1 MRRLSGL
8 IMTLCLLVAA
18 CSGAPSEDRVR
29 SQVMASLMGHGADQL
44 YDIEGF
50 KVVSGHQAD
59 DGTYVAQVHYDLV
72 LKKGVNK
79 LPKELEADPK
89 LIRTVLK
96 LGRALARAVIDGT
109 PIHAGTHIPVDDEVT
124 LVKGEDGWVLQ

>member
-1 MRRLSGL
+1 MRRLAGL
-8 IMTLCLLVAA
+8 VVTLCLLVAA
-18 CSGAPSEDRVR
+18 CSGTPSEERVR
-29 SQVMASLMGHGADQL
+29 SQVVASLTGHGADEL
-44 YDIEGF
+44 FDVEGF
-50 KVVSGHQAD
+50 KVVGGHQQD

-96 LGRALARAVIDGT
+96 LGRALARAVINGT
-109 PIHAGTHIPVDDEVT
+109 PIHAGTHVPVDDEVT
-124 LVKGEDGWVLQ
+124 LMKGADGWVLQ